1 MLFLRTAIGGFVKAE
16 TIVGL
21 SPQHGDGPEIVG
33 WLATCADGSEIPLAA
48 FYAVPGRIETAL
60 PHLFPSQGA
69 APARRRVLVP
79 YTNLVLRREADRS
92 VPSSDGVI

>member
-21 SPQHGDGPEIVG
+21 SPRHGEGGEIKG
-33 WLATCADGSEIPLAA
+33 WLATCADHSEISLAA

-60 PHLFPSQGA
+60 PHLFPSQEA
-69 APARRRVLVP
+69 APTRQRVLVP
-79 YTNLVLRREADRS
+79 STNMVLRRGTDRS